1 MQESDFRTEAH
12 AKWIL
17 AGEHAVLRG
26 SPALV
31 FPIPSKF
38 VELSYH
44 NHIEKLEAD
53 FDAPYG
59 ETLLL
64 LFWGV
69 LETGLEQINK
79 KRAQVTGRFFL
90 KNNIPMGA
98 GMGFSAAL
106 CVAVARWFIW
116 KGWVAEN
123 KLFDFARR
131 LEDSFHGKSSGVD
144 IVGAMSTYGAY
155 FIPKGEIHEVKA
167 HWKPK
172 LYLSYSDH
180 VSVTSK
186 CIQAV
191 GEIWKADPKLG
202 EQIDLDMKQSV
213 ENAERA
219 LLADEKTGLPLLTES
234 IKLANSCFTR
244 WGLISGNAKKHAD
257 LLASNG
263 ALAVKPT
270 GAGDGGYFL
279 SLWDKEPPQN
289 LGVEFIAVFQ

>member
-1 MQESDFRTEAH
+1 MKDFDFHTEAH

-38 VELSYH
+38 VEFYYKADD
-44 NHIEKLEAD
+44 EKLEAD
-53 FDAPYG
+53 FDAPFG

-64 LFWGV
+64 LFWGA
-69 LETGLEQINK
+69 LEAGLDQINK
-79 KRAQVTGRFFL
+79 KRANVTGKFFL

-123 KLFDFARR
+123 KLFEFARK

-155 FIPKGEIHEVKA
+155 FVPKGENQEIKPT
-167 HWKPK
+167 WKPK
-172 LYLSYSDH
+172 LYLSYSDQ
-180 VSVTSK
+180 VSVTAK
-186 CIQAV
+186 CIQLV
-191 GEIWKADPKLG
+191 GELWKADPKVAQQL
-202 EQIDLDMKQSV
+202 DDDMKRSV
-213 ENAERA
+213 ENAKEA
-219 LLADEKTGLPLLTES
+219 LLADETQGLPLLTES

-244 WGLISGNAKKHAD
+244 WGLLTGNAKKHEEF
-257 LLASNG
+257 LLSHG

-279 SLWDKEPPQN
+279 SLWKQEPPQN
-289 LGVEFIAVFQ
+289 LGIEFISVF